1 MGRLFANSLPVKA
14 RLALVASLAVAV
26 IVLAIV
32 LLSRRSARPPAAQT
46 GQEPPQAG
54 DITLQ
59 DLFSQRDIDGWGP
72 RVREKSIGLVWL
84 PFDPEYVA
92 AHAAQPELPDM
103 RPEFGIWLKSLLAST
118 WLPDD
123 LATSAPYLRVGA
135 AWESRFRSCFYALYA
150 RLATTFMVKG
160 YLDRV
165 EVTIKPAAPTLSS
178 ALAASFQKA
187 ARLDE
192 ARPPGALGAG
202 HEYQDE
208 TGELG
213 PHLRSL
219 AERYINPVS
228 WPKSESEWAR
238 ILSRITRYNG
248 GFKINW
254 STDGYVRYSPDGRPI
269 TGGRPSPTLW
279 TNGRAIRL
287 TVSHDDR
294 WVHSFQS
301 FFDSFPQPVP
311 VTVPAL
317 NPQAVEFWDAQEWAN
332 DESGPVSDP
341 ERATRG
347 TIEIAVKAP
356 FAPAVTAEEGGKWP
370 GGGQP
375 SWQRQVI
382 LPMDPLKWHIAE
394 FATLAAASELSLFRG
409 SNLYDYYFSSQFVES
424 SDRGKLLA
432 EARARRDTCVAV
444 ADRFASLRYPPE
456 VQAERDEMLSALR
469 AAAQAWDQPLAF
481 WQPIVRDHPK
491 ETKSFYRLQGEA
503 LERQLA
509 AAGPAHIAERIHKAA
524 NCSRPLFRELG
535 MQ

>member
-1 MGRLFANSLPVKA
+1 
-14 RLALVASLAVAV
+14 
-26 IVLAIV
+26 
-32 LLSRRSARPPAAQT
+32 
-46 GQEPPQAG
+46 
-54 DITLQ
+54 
-59 DLFSQRDIDGWGP
+59 
-72 RVREKSIGLVWL
+72 VREKSIGLVWL

-103 RPEFGIWLKSLLAST
+103 RPEFGIWLKSLLASN

-135 AWESRFRSCFYALYA
+135 ARESRFRSCFYALYA

-165 EVTIKPAAPTLSS
+165 EVTIKPAVPTLSS

-187 ARLDE
+187 ALLDE
-192 ARPPGALGAG
+192 ARPPGWQ
-202 HEYQDE
+202 EYQDE

-213 PHLRSL
+213 PYLRSL

-228 WPKSESEWAR
+228 LPKSESAWAR
-238 ILSRITRYNG
+238 ILSPRIGRYNG
-248 GFKINW
+248 GFTIHW
-254 STDGYVRYSPDGRPI
+254 PTDGYVRYSADQRPV
-269 TGGRPSPTLW
+269 GGRGPDAILW

-287 TVSHDDR
+287 TVSHDAR
-294 WVHSFQS
+294 WVEHSFQS
-301 FFDSFPQPVP
+301 FLDSFPKPVP
-311 VTVPAL
+311 VTVPPL
-317 NPQAVEFWDAQEWAN
+317 NPQAVEFWDAQEWDN

-356 FAPAVTAEEGGKWP
+356 FAPPAGEGEEGGP
-370 GGGQP
+370 VAGQP

-394 FATLAAASELSLFRG
+394 FVTLAAASELSLFRG
-409 SNLYDYYFSSQFVES
+409 RPFHGSDLYDSSFTFQLAGS
-424 SDRGKLLA
+424 SDRNTLLA
-432 EARARRDTCVAV
+432 DARTRRNDCAAV

-456 VQAERDEMLSALR
+456 VQTERDEMLSALR
-469 AAAQAWDQPLAF
+469 AAAQAWDQALAF
-481 WQPIVRDHPK
+481 WQPIVRDHPN
-491 ETKSFYRLQGEA
+491 ETADFYRLQGWA
-503 LERQLA
+503 LQRQLA
-509 AAGPAHIAERIHKAA
+509 AAGLEDTADRIHKAA